1 VIKLLLCVLFH
12 RECYNLLDEIFTKC
26 HPILGSIQWTLEL
39 KSKHFYFF
47 LNCKY
52 PASRVSFDLPSKEK
66 WQFHQAYNLGF
77 IYHSFSNNSDPL
89 LLSQIQ
95 RCPCLHVREKN
106 ILIIISVFFL
116 SYMLFLV
123 SLTALCNIAC

>member
-12 RECYNLLDEIFTKC
+12 RECYNLLDEIFPKC

-47 LNCKY
+47 WTVSTL
-52 PASRVSFDLPSKEK
+52 RVESPSIFPVQ

-106 ILIIISVFFL
+106 ILIITPGFFL

-123 SLTALCNIAC
+123 SLTALYNIVC